1 MSEEKKQTNFYD
13 ATKENK
19 ETHPVQGMVWGIVSL
34 VIACASLVILLP
46 QPILLAVFSGMR
58 ASGKVSAADLA
69 TVNQVFLILTIVY
82 GCISFFFALGTLIIH
97 ANIKSVIDEAMPDG
111 RARAGLITA
120 KIGWILALI
129 AITLSVISTV
139 LFALFLV
146 L

>member
-1 MSEEKKQTNFYD
+1 
-13 ATKENK
+13 
-19 ETHPVQGMVWGIVSL
+19 
-34 VIACASLVILLP
+34 
-46 QPILLAVFSGMR
+46 MR
-58 ASGKVSAADLA
+58 ASGKVAEADLA

-97 ANIKSVIDEAMPDG
+97 ANIKNVIAEAMPDG
-111 RARAGLITA
+111 RARAGLITS

-129 AITLSVISTV
+129 GICLSVISTV